1 MSSGSG
7 VAFRPARDGD
17 GQALFDI
24 TRSSIVALG
33 AAHYTSEVLSGW
45 MGMRDAAYYETE
57 IREETITV
65 AECGGAVV
73 GYVDAVPGEVV
84 RLFVVPSFA
93 GRGLGGALLRI
104 ALDQAQKDHEG
115 PIELEATLN
124 AESFYAHHGFKRVG
138 LGYFSLQRGGER
150 IQVVHMERPVR
161 EEGS

>member
-1 MSSGSG
+1 MSSDSG

-17 GQALFDI
+17 GQALLE
-24 TRSSIVALG
+24 TTCSSIMALG
-33 AAHYTSEVLSGW
+33 ASHYPAEVLSGW
-45 MGMRDAAYYETE
+45 MGTRDAAYYESE
-57 IREETITV
+57 IREGTITV
-65 AECGGAVV
+65 AECDGAVV

-104 ALDQAQKDHEG
+104 ALDEAQKDHAG
-115 PIELEATLN
+115 PIKLEATLN

-138 LGYFSLQRGGER
+138 LGYFSLQRGGAP

-161 EEGS
+161 AEGS